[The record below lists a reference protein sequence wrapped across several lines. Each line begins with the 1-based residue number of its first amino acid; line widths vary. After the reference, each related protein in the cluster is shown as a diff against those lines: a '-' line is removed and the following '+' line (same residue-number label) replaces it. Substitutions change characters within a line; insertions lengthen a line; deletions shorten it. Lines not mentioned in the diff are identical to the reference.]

1 MLHLLLY
8 RHKDFLKD
16 CPNGSLRRDQFEAI
30 YQQFFPHGDPSKFA
44 LAVFNVFD
52 QNKDGVIEFKEFL
65 HALSVTS
72 RGTLDE
78 KLDWAFSLYD
88 LDDDGYI
95 DRLEMISVVE
105 AIHAMVGSFL
115 QMPDDDDS
123 PEKRVDKIFDQMD
136 MNRDGKLTKDEFR
149 QGSKCDSWI
158 VNALS
163 TQLSPYQPPPTAGQV
178 LAPKLQAEVARQ
190 TKKSKNR
197 K

>member
-136 MNRDGKLTKDEFR
+136 MKREWRNKFSGGETNVETRLNY
-149 QGSKCDSWI
+149 
-158 VNALS
+158 NAMIDDC
-163 TQLSPYQPPPTAGQV
+163 
-178 LAPKLQAEVARQ
+178 
-190 TKKSKNR
+190 
-197 K
+197 